1 MKINKIIASLGIV
14 SLLLLPASCGGNKDN
29 KAGEDVADIEA
40 AAMEGREAAR
50 IFLNHPWR
58 DTIELQRQLLEARA
72 KQSKFSG
79 AGKRQSA
86 AAFDSAFVSTL
97 KTVNPAVARELEE
110 AAEAMKQQPADK

>member
-1 MKINKIIASLGIV
+1 MKIRHIIASLGV
-14 SLLLLPASCGGNKDN
+14 ASLLIMPAACGGNKAN
-29 KAGEDVADIEA
+29 KGGEDAADIEA

-50 IFLNHPWR
+50 IFLNRQWR

-79 AGKRQSA
+79 AGKQQSA

-97 KTVNPAVARELEE
+97 RTVNPSVAHELEE
-110 AAEAMKQQPADK
+110 AAETMKQEAGSK

>member
-1 MKINKIIASLGIV
+1 MKIRHIIASLGV
-14 SLLLLPASCGGNKDN
+14 ASLLILPAACGGNKDN
-29 KAGEDVADIEA
+29 KGGEDTADIEA

-50 IFLNHPWR
+50 IFLNRPWR

-79 AGKRQSA
+79 AGKQQSV

-97 KTVNPAVARELEE
+97 RTVNPSVARELEDD
-110 AAEAMKQQPADK
+110 AGTMKQEAGGK